1 MKIKNIFA
9 KEKRKNN
16 DRKISSLDTSKKKN
30 HNKLENKSDKTAQN
44 STQREKAIENI
55 KKN

>member
-1 MKIKNIFA
+1 MT
-9 KEKRKNN
+9 EKSA
-16 DRKISSLDTSKKKN
+16 DQIQLKKN
-30 HNKLENKSDKTAQN
+30 DNKLENKSDKITQN